1 MSSELQYAAHDRSE
15 LRFTEEEGL
24 VLFDR
29 SAEHHLYV
37 PFLKMLL
44 RRYRDRP
51 ESRASVREWV
61 GMRNSNF
68 PLGFDSLCN
77 YIDLDADYVRDGLTG
92 WLNKVDGGLVGNL
105 RHHAA
110 GNPVTNRKSSGW

>member
-1 MSSELQYAAHDRSE
+1 MSFDLQNGSNDHSEV
-15 LRFTEEEGL
+15 RFTEEEGL

-37 PFLKMLL
+37 PFLNMLL

-77 YIDLDADYVRDGLTG
+77 LIDLDADYVRDGLTR
-92 WLNKVDGGLVGNL
+92 WLNRVDREHEARPVA
-105 RHHAA
+105 HFAA
-110 GNPVTNRKSSGW
+110 ANNRPA